1 MPNVVLV
8 CLDEIPPTEG
18 GTCTTTAW
26 VEQPALPFPE
36 LSIADAQSLSMTALV
51 AFAVVGAALLVRK
64 AV

>member
-8 CLDEIPPTEG
+8 CLDEIAPPSD

-36 LSIADAQSLSMTALV
+36 LSLADAQTIGV
-51 AFAVVGAALLVRK
+51 AFTLAMATIGAALLLKR
-64 AV
+64 A